1 MKIPAQLHPVGERYL
16 NRSEP
21 GKSWRVVSQD
31 NRLFFFFLALGSTMT
46 KSRLDTFAVG
56 DMESPED
63 VEAAHREA
71 ARFVADLGLEFD
83 PKKFPEAVL

>member
-1 MKIPAQLHPVGERYL
+1 
-16 NRSEP
+16 
-21 GKSWRVVSQD
+21 
-31 NRLFFFFLALGSTMT
+31 
-46 KSRLDTFAVG
+46 
-56 DMESPED
+56 MESPED